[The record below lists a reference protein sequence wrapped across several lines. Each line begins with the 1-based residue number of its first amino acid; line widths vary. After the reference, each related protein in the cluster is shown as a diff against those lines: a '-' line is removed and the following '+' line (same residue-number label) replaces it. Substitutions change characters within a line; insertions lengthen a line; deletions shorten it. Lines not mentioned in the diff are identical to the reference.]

1 MTMTTTC
8 RGCRLPL
15 LALLLAFVAWPALAA
30 ATLKQEVIGGVSVG
44 AATTIQ
50 LTISNGK
57 VSKPVQLPAVDGLTL
72 NGSGTNP
79 QPHSFALTFFVTPAH
94 AGDITIPAF
103 DIQTDAGE
111 TLHVNPIVLH
121 VNP

>member
-1 MTMTTTC
+1 M
-8 RGCRLPL
+8 RQVISA
-15 LALLLAFVAWPALAA
+15 LALVLLLMASPAFAA
-30 ATLKQEVIGGVSVG
+30 ATLKQEIIGGVGVG
-44 AATTIQ
+44 SATTIQ

-72 NGSGTNP
+72 NGTGTNP

-94 AGDITIPAF
+94 AGDFTIPAF

-121 VNP
+121 VKP